1 MTATS
6 STTRHVR
13 RERIASTATNRRH
26 LATRKPASCG
36 KKGSA
41 TIAPARCATWRSKSP
56 VRQRRA
62 SGRTNRAAV
71 VSHIACS
78 STRHRNHRPP
88 QAIRPQRAAWCPRWR
103 RPRLLPVELRP
114 LRPEQRPTWC
124 TRLPRRSSWT
134 TTMLP
139 YCPASSKEVKRGNRR
154 AERSFFFCKERMIR
168 IPVFFAC
175 GGRRLAYAAPFG
187 SRYVFFAFLE
197 PFRFACPAPP
207 HLFGSTSPK
216 TKNCKLIYEIL
227 QRYVGTGTPNATPL
241 GSAIG
246 FVVALSN
253 IWN

>member
-154 AERSFFFCKERMIR
+154 AERSFFFFVRNGWSGSPFSL
-168 IPVFFAC
+168 PVE
-175 GGRRLAYAAPFG
+175 GGDSLTPRRLDPVMF
-187 SRYVFFAFLE
+187 SSLFWNRFDLLVQPLPTFLE
-197 PFRFACPAPP
+197 APARKR
-207 HLFGSTSPK
+207 K
-216 TKNCKLIYEIL
+216 T
-227 QRYVGTGTPNATPL
+227 V
-241 GSAIG
+241 S
-246 FVVALSN
+246 
-253 IWN
+253 